1 MLKFEKYHG
10 TGNDFIIFE
19 DTHNVDP
26 SRLAQNVCDR
36 HFGIG
41 SDGMMLVE
49 HSDIADVKMV
59 FYNADGSI
67 APMCGNGIRCFAKYV
82 YDHKIVDDKRFCV
95 ETLAGIMK
103 VTLENDERQNTLV
116 TINLGL
122 PNFNNVAGEVTLKVD
137 ETTFELSTLTMGTLH
152 SVIFTDDLEA
162 LDIEKYGKAIES
174 HRLFPLKINVN
185 FVEVV
190 DSNTIKVS
198 TFERGVGRTL
208 SCGTGSAASAVVSN
222 LKGFT
227 NKKVNVRVPGG
238 SLIIEAKDEG
248 MIMTGPAELICK
260 GEYNYKEGI

>member
-19 DTHNVDP
+19 DSQGFDP
-26 SRLAQNVCDR
+26 SKLAQNVCNR

-49 HSDIADVKMV
+49 PSDIADVKMV

-82 YDHKIVDDKRFCV
+82 YDHNIVDREAFNV

-103 VTLENDERQNTLV
+103 VMLESDKNQLTQV
-116 TINLGL
+116 TINLGS
-122 PNFNNVAGEVTLKVD
+122 PNFDNVAGEVSLGVD
-137 ETTFELSTLTMGTLH
+137 ETVFDLSTLTMGTLH
-152 SVIFTDDLEA
+152 SVIFTNNIDT
-162 LDIEKYGKAIES
+162 LDIDKYGKAIES
-174 HRLFPLKINVN
+174 HSLFPLKINVN
-185 FVEVV
+185 FVQVLDE
-190 DSNTIKVS
+190 SNIKVS

-208 SCGTGSAASAVVSN
+208 SCGTGSAASAAVSN

-227 NKKVNVRVPGG
+227 GKKVNVHVPGG
-238 SLIIEAKDEG
+238 TLIIEAKEEG
-248 MIMTGPAELICK
+248 MFMTGPAELICK
-260 GEYNYKEGI
+260 GEYNYKEGE

>member
-19 DTHNVDP
+19 NSKGFDP
-26 SRLAQNVCDR
+26 SKLAQNVCDR

-41 SDGMMLVE
+41 ADGMMIVE
-49 HSDIADVKMV
+49 NSEVADVKMV

-82 YDHKIVDDKRFCV
+82 YDHKIVGDQEFNV

-103 VTLENDERQNTLV
+103 VDLETDENQNTRV

-122 PNFNNVAGEVTLKVD
+122 PNFNNVAGEVTLEVD
-137 ETTFELSTLTMGTLH
+137 DVTFDLSTLTMGTLH
-152 SVIFTDDLEA
+152 CVVFTENLDA
-162 LDIEKYGKAIES
+162 LDIEKYGKALES
-174 HRLFPLKINVN
+174 HSLFPLKINVN

-190 DSNTIKVS
+190 NLNTIKVS
-198 TFERGVGRTL
+198 TFERGVGKTL
-208 SCGTGSAASAVVSN
+208 SCGTGSAASVAVSN

-227 NKKVNVRVPGG
+227 HKKVNVHVPGG
-238 SLIIEAKDEG
+238 ALVIESKEEG
-248 MIMTGPAELICK
+248 ILMTGPAELICA
-260 GEYNYKEGI
+260 GDYIYKEGV

>member
-10 TGNDFIIFE
+10 TGNDFIIFNDTE
-19 DTHNVDP
+19 DYDP
-26 SRLAQNVCDR
+26 SRLAQKVCDR

-82 YDHKIVDDKRFCV
+82 YDHKMVESQEFSV

-103 VTLENDERQNTLV
+103 VDLQSDDQQNTQV

-122 PNFNNVAGEVTLKVD
+122 PNFDNVAGEVTLEVD
-137 ETTFELSTLTMGTLH
+137 GVSFELSTLTMGTLH

-162 LDIEKYGKAIES
+162 LDIEKYGKAIETHS
-174 HRLFPLKINVN
+174 LFPLKINVN

-190 DSNTIKVS
+190 DSSNIKVS

-208 SCGTGSAASAVVSN
+208 SCGTGSAASAIVSH
-222 LKGFT
+222 LKGFSH
-227 NKKVNVRVPGG
+227 KKVNVHVPGG
-238 SLIIEAKDEG
+238 TLIIESKSDG
-248 MIMTGPAELICK
+248 MFMTGPAELICK
-260 GEYNYKEGI
+260 GEYIYKEGQ

>member
-1 MLKFEKYHG
+1 MMKFEKYHG

-19 DTHNVDP
+19 ISQGFDP
-26 SRLAQNVCDR
+26 SKLAQKVCNR

-82 YDHKIVDDKRFCV
+82 YDHNIVDGKEFKV

-103 VTLENDERQNTLV
+103 VQLESDEQQCTQV
-116 TINLGL
+116 TINLGF
-122 PNFNNVAGEVTLKVD
+122 PNFDNVAGEVILKVD
-137 ETTFELSTLTMGTLH
+137 ESSFELSTLTMGTLH
-152 SVIFTDDLEA
+152 SVIFTDDLEG
-162 LDIEKYGKAIES
+162 LDIDRYGRAIENHS
-174 HRLFPLKINVN
+174 LFPLKINVN

-190 DSNTIKVS
+190 DASNIKVS

-208 SCGTGSAASAVVSN
+208 SCGTGSAASAIVSN

-227 NKKVNVRVPGG
+227 HKKVNVHVPGG

-248 MIMTGPAELICK
+248 VFMTGPAELICK
-260 GEYNYKEGI
+260 GEYNYKEGL